1 MTLVSLILAFVI
13 EQFRPLD
20 GAKYVSAP
28 LSRLADFF
36 QYRFNDGIV
45 RHGAMAWLLAVVPAV
60 VAVAAVYLLL
70 YRVQPLLALAWNLA
84 VLYLGMGFRRASQYF
99 TDVQAALR
107 AGELARARALLGHWR
122 GHLEDR
128 ASSEEVARLS
138 IEEALL
144 TSHRRVFAIVFWMVV
159 LPGPAGVVLYRMAEH
174 LGERW
179 AGRGDPELR
188 AFGWF
193 AGRVFEAIDWLP
205 ARITAASFA
214 IVGDFEDAIYC
225 WRSQAARWAD
235 RASGILL
242 ASGAGAL
249 GVRLGMPVYESGE
262 ITDRPEIG
270 LGDDA
275 DADFMQS
282 AVGLIWR
289 TVVLCLLILALLT
302 VATWVGN

>member
-1 MTLVSLILAFVI
+1 MTLVSLILAFVV
-13 EQFRPLD
+13 EQLRPLD
-20 GAKYVSAP
+20 GARYVSAP
-28 LSRLADFF
+28 LARLADFF
-36 QYRFNDGIV
+36 QHRFNDGIV
-45 RHGAMAWLLAVVPAV
+45 RHGTLAWLLAVLPPV
-60 VAVAAVYLLL
+60 VAVGAVHFLL
-70 YRVQPLLALAWNLA
+70 YAMQPLLALAWFAA
-84 VLYLGMGFRRASQYF
+84 VLYAGMGFRRDSQHF
-99 TDVQAALR
+99 ADIQAALR
-107 AGELARARALLGHWR
+107 MGELDRARGLLGQWR

-144 TSHRRVFAIVFWMVV
+144 ASHRRVFAVVFWSVV
-159 LPGPAGVVLYRMAEH
+159 LPGPTGVVLYRMAEFF
-174 LGERW
+174 GERW
-179 AGRGDPELR
+179 SGRGDPELR

-193 AGRVFEAIDWLP
+193 AVRAFEAIDWLP

-249 GVRLGMPVYESGE
+249 GVRLGMPVYETGE
-262 ITDRPEIG
+262 IVERPEIG

-275 DADFMQS
+275 DADYMQS
-282 AVGLIWR
+282 AIGLIWR

>member
-1 MTLVSLILAFVI
+1 MTLVSLILAFIV
-13 EQFRPLD
+13 EQLRPLD
-20 GAKYVSAP
+20 GARYVSAP
-28 LSRLADFF
+28 LARLADFF
-36 QYRFNDGIV
+36 QHRFNDGIV
-45 RHGAMAWLLAVVPAV
+45 RHGTLAWLLAVVPPVIAV
-60 VAVAAVYLLL
+60 GAIHFFLHEA
-70 YRVQPLLALAWNLA
+70 QPLLALTWDVA
-84 VLYLGMGFRRASQYF
+84 VLYLCMGFRRHSQAF
-99 TDVQAALR
+99 ADIQAALR
-107 AGELARARALLGHWR
+107 MGELDRARALLGRWR

-138 IEEALL
+138 IEQALL
-144 TSHRRVFAIVFWMVV
+144 ASHRSVFAVVFWMVV
-159 LPGPAGVVLYRMAEH
+159 LPGPAGVVLYRMAEYF
-174 LGERW
+174 GERW
-179 AGRGDPELR
+179 AGRADPELR

-193 AGRVFEAIDWLP
+193 AVRAFEAIDWLP

-262 ITDRPEIG
+262 IVERPEIG

-275 DADFMQS
+275 DADYMQS
-282 AVGLIWR
+282 AIGLIWR